1 LFIVQQNNQSKETIP
16 TNPLDSI
23 PFDQFPTED
32 EPLSGPFKVPTEGQA
47 LSGPFKV
54 PSDVLKKHCFY
65 GNCTRDLVI
74 VPLKPNII
82 GQHLYYNSIRKNSKE
97 SAADKSK
104 NEIKEKRKPTVS
116 KNTKPKQQV
125 IKNYEHS
132 VKV

>member
-1 LFIVQQNNQSKETIP
+1 LFIVQQNNPSAETIP
-16 TNPLDSI
+16 TNPIDI
-23 PFDQFPTED
+23 VPFDQFPN
-32 EPLSGPFKVPTEGQA
+32 EGQA

-74 VPLKPNII
+74 VPLKSNNI
-82 GQHLYYNSIRKNSKE
+82 GQKLYYSNIEKNSKE
-97 SAADKSK
+97 SSADKSK

-125 IKNYEHS
+125 IKNCWLLY
-132 VKV
+132 KN

>member
-1 LFIVQQNNQSKETIP
+1 LFIVQQNNQSAETIP
-16 TNPLDSI
+16 TNPIDIVS
-23 PFDQFPTED
+23 FDQFP
-32 EPLSGPFKVPTEGQA
+32 SEGQA

-74 VPLKPNII
+74 VPLKPNNI
-82 GQHLYYNSIRKNSKE
+82 GQKLYYSNNEENSKQN
-97 SAADKSK
+97 AADKNI

-125 IKNYEHS
+125 IKNCWHCMR
-132 VKV
+132 VQN

>member
-1 LFIVQQNNQSKETIP
+1 MFIVQQNNQSAESIP
-16 TNPLDSI
+16 TNPIDI
-23 PFDQFPTED
+23 VPFDQFPN
-32 EPLSGPFKVPTEGQA
+32 EGQA

-74 VPLKPNII
+74 VPLKPNNI
-82 GQHLYYNSIRKNSKE
+82 GQKLYYSNNEENSKQ

-104 NEIKEKRKPTVS
+104 NEIKEKRKPTVN

-125 IKNYEHS
+125 IKNRWHCMR
-132 VKV
+132 VQN

>member
-1 LFIVQQNNQSKETIP
+1 MFIVQQNNQPEGTLP
-16 TNPLDSI
+16 TNPIDI
-23 PFDQFPTED
+23 VPFDQFPN
-32 EPLSGPFKVPTEGQA
+32 EGQA

-74 VPLKPNII
+74 VPLKPNNI
-82 GQHLYYNSIRKNSKE
+82 GHKLYYSNFGENSKE
-97 SAADKSK
+97 SSIDKSK

-125 IKNYEHS
+125 MKNCWHCIR
-132 VKV
+132 KQN